1 MKKLASYKDGLLG
14 YDVELVVMPI
24 GELEVIPVQR
34 KASDIHVKRLAV
46 SMKRVGYV
54 APVILIQRGKKNLII
69 DGQHRFLAAK
79 SVGLKELPCV
89 VVPEKFA
96 HHLMELN
103 VEKTMNLREKCYVAL
118 NVYRMY
124 LDEESTMPE
133 NDARLVDSIE
143 QGYYVTIGLTYEK
156 QVRFSGSSFEILL
169 KKVDLFTEKPLKDAV
184 EERRRRSATMLKLH
198 DLVGECVK
206 KVQSLGI
213 SHPFLYKEV
222 VSYANPYKRKRKVDD
237 TFDGL
242 FQKVE
247 AALQDL
253 RENPGKMR
261 RHRFS
266 ADAEA

>member
-14 YDVELVVMPI
+14 YDIELVMMPI

-34 KASDIHVKRLAV
+34 KPSDAHVKRLAV
-46 SMKRVGYV
+46 SMQRVGYV
-54 APVILIQRGKKNLII
+54 APVIVIQRGNKNLII
-69 DGQHRFLAAK
+69 DGQHRYLAAK
-79 SVGLKELPCV
+79 SVGLKDLPCV
-89 VVPEKFA
+89 IVPEKFA
-96 HHLMELN
+96 HNLMELN
-103 VEKTMNLREKCYVAL
+103 VEKTMNLREKCYVAF

-124 LDEESTMPE
+124 LDEEPAMPE

-156 QVRFSGSSFEILL
+156 QLRFSGSAFETLL
-169 KKVDLFTEKPLKDAV
+169 KKVDLFTERPLKEAL
-184 EERRRRSATMLKLH
+184 EERRRRSGVLLKLH
-198 DLVGECVK
+198 ELVNECVK
-206 KVQSLGI
+206 KVQALGI

-222 VSYANPYKRKRKVDD
+222 VSFANPYKRKRKVED

-247 AALQDL
+247 ASLQDL

-261 RHRFS
+261 KHKFS
-266 ADAEA
+266 TTAEA